1 MQCLFSHKSRE
12 SGAVS
17 TRMLAVILII
27 AVAIGFVV
35 WRLRPPAADS
45 NAGVPAAPPEMART
59 NLVLVEGR
67 LRLPGTNT
75 PFTGLMLEHSANGAL
90 RSRSAV
96 SNGLLHG
103 LSEGW
108 YTNAQIQVSEHFKEG
123 VSHGVR
129 TKWYASG
136 AKQSEA
142 SIVDGKLHGTFRKWH
157 ENQVLSEQVEFV
169 NDQPEGL
176 SLAYFP
182 SGYLKARVTL
192 RNGQPTEQTFWKD
205 GEKKE

>member
-1 MQCLFSHKSRE
+1 MQRASSRR
-12 SGAVS
+12 SAATSPRLLLVLTVAAAGIVLGSWLLRRAPAPGANS
-17 TRMLAVILII
+17 PLATTL
-27 AVAIGFVV
+27 
-35 WRLRPPAADS
+35 
-45 NAGVPAAPPEMART
+45 PEVART
-59 NLVLVEGR
+59 NLTLINGA
-67 LRLPGTNT
+67 LRAPGSDT
-75 PFTGLMLEHSANGAL
+75 PFTGFIVDYFASGSV

-96 SNGLLHG
+96 SNGLLQG

-108 YTNAQIQVSEHFKEG
+108 YTNAQLQVSEHFKAG

-142 SIVDGKLHGTFRKWH
+142 NIVDGKLHGTFRQWH

-169 NDQPEGL
+169 QDQPEGA
-176 SLAYFP
+176 SVAYFP
-182 SGYLKARVTL
+182 SGYLKARVL
-192 RNGQPTEQTFWKD
+192 MRGGKPVEQTFWKD